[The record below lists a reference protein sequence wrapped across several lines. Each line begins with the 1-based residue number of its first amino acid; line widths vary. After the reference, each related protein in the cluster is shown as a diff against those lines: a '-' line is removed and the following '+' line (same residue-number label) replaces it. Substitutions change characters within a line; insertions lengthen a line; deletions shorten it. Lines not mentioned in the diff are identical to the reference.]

1 MISYLNKAVKE
12 FIDIEQGNKFFLIG
26 VFFLP
31 TALPI
36 SALFFLISLFISL
49 KNKTSFSLNE
59 IWNFPLVLSIGLI
72 LFSTLNISLI
82 NKPQILSEYD
92 ISTIWLNL
100 FNWIPI
106 FLYYWGF
113 QNYLKTDY
121 KRFIFF
127 KFLIS
132 GSLPVIFSMILQKFF
147 QVYGPFKTLFNSI
160 IWFQKPLLYNT
171 DPISGLFSN
180 PNYACTWLILIF
192 PFTLIL
198 LKAAKNKAFRKI
210 FLTFLSITIVY
221 MIFLTGSRN
230 GLLGALITAT
240 IFIGYKNILKFTI
253 PLILLVYLENLFGF
267 LIKRESVLYKFFPL
281 SSLVDKLK
289 FSDYSIVFPRL
300 EIWKSALVRIQER
313 PLFGWGGST
322 FPFLNFTNNVNLMPR
337 SSYLHAQHSH
347 NIILEL
353 AHNFGIPLAI
363 ILTSTIT
370 LLLIKTWSYI
380 FLKLPKGDYLLNK
393 KAWFA
398 SSLIIFVNQLS
409 DLTYY
414 DGKISLL
421 IGILFAGLKCIHD
434 EQYYAQN

>member
-1 MISYLNKAVKE
+1 MISYLNKTVKE

-31 TALPI
+31 TALPV
-36 SALFFLISLFISL
+36 SALFLLISLFFSL
-49 KNKTSFSLNE
+49 KKKANFSLNE
-59 IWNFPLVLSIGLI
+59 IWNFPLFLSIGLI
-72 LFSTLNISLI
+72 LFSTFNVSLI
-82 NKPQILSEYD
+82 NKPQILSEYN
-92 ISTIWLNL
+92 ITTVWLNL

-113 QNYLKTDY
+113 QTFLRTDY
-121 KRFIFF
+121 KRLIFC
-127 KFLIS
+127 KYLIS
-132 GSLPVIFSMILQKFF
+132 GSLPVILSMILQKFF
-147 QVYGPFKTLFNSI
+147 QIYGPFKTLYNSI
-160 IWFQKPLLYNT
+160 IWFQKPLIYNT
-171 DPISGLFSN
+171 DPVSGLFSN

-198 LKAAKNKAFRKI
+198 LKAAKNKAFKKI
-210 FLTFLSITIVY
+210 FLIILSTIIVY

-240 IFIGYKNILKFTI
+240 IFIGYKNILKLTI
-253 PLILLVYLENLFGF
+253 PLIFLVYLENLFGY
-267 LIKRESVLYKFFPL
+267 LINKQSVLYKF
-281 SSLVDKLK
+281 
-289 FSDYSIVFPRL
+289 FPRL

-313 PLFGWGGST
+313 PLLGWGGST
-322 FPFLNFTNNVNLMPR
+322 FPFLNFKNNVNFMPP
-337 SSYLHAQHSH
+337 SSYLDAQHSH

-363 ILTSTIT
+363 ILTSTVA
-370 LLLIKTWSYI
+370 LLLFKTGSYI
-380 FLKLPKGDYLLNK
+380 FLKLPSEDYLLNK

-398 SSLIIFVNQLS
+398 SSLIIFVNHLS

-414 DGKISLL
+414 DGKISIF

>member
-1 MISYLNKAVKE
+1 MISYLNKALKE
-12 FIDIEQGNKFFLIG
+12 FITIEQSNKFFLIG

-36 SALFFLISLFISL
+36 SALFLLISLFISL
-49 KNKTSFSLNE
+49 RKKSFSLNE
-59 IWNFPLVLSIGLI
+59 SWNFPLVLSIGLI
-72 LFSTLNISLI
+72 LFSTVNISLI

-113 QNYLKTDY
+113 QTYLKTDY
-121 KRFIFF
+121 KRFIFC

-147 QVYGPFKTLFNSI
+147 QIYGPFKTLYNSI
-160 IWFQKPLLYNT
+160 IWFQKPLIYNT
-171 DPISGLFSN
+171 DPVSGLFSN

-192 PFTLIL
+192 PFTLML
-198 LKAAKNKAFRKI
+198 LKAAKNKAFQKI
-210 FLTFLSITIVY
+210 FLIVLCILIVY
-221 MIFLTGSRN
+221 LIFLTGSRN
-230 GLLGALITAT
+230 GLLGVLITT
-240 IFIGYKNILKFTI
+240 IFLGHKNILKLTI
-253 PLILLVYLENLFGF
+253 PLILLVYVENFFGF
-267 LIKRESVLYKFFPL
+267 LINQQSVLYNFFPL
-281 SSLVDKLK
+281 SSLFDKLK
-289 FSDYSIVFPRL
+289 FSNFGSSIPRL

-313 PLFGWGGST
+313 PLLGWGGST
-322 FPFLNFTNNVNLMPR
+322 FPFLNFKNNVNLMPP
-337 SSYLHAQHSH
+337 SSYLDAQHSH

-363 ILTSTIT
+363 ILTSTVA
-370 LLLIKTWSYI
+370 LLLFKTWSYI
-380 FLKLPKGDYLLNK
+380 FLKLPSEDYLLNK

-398 SSLIIFVNQLS
+398 SSLIIFVSQLS

-414 DGKISLL
+414 DGKLSIF